1 MALRSIYA
9 RKTLS
14 EGVFASPAKKKAIA
28 ANAAIVERVKKAGG
42 VAAVQALARAAHKA
56 TLPVDEPARPD
67 QPDTERP
74 VKPRD
79 VAAQRI
85 AKFLSIR

>member
-1 MALRSIYA
+1 MALKSLYA
-9 RKTLS
+9 RKSLS
-14 EGVFASPAKKKAIA
+14 EGVFASPSKKKAVA
-28 ANAAIVERVKKAGG
+28 ANAAIVAGVKKAGG

-67 QPDTERP
+67 QPDAERP

-79 VAAQRI
+79 VAAQRL
-85 AKFLSIR
+85 AAYLSRK